1 MAVSFIKGKKVG
13 APPKFAGSK
22 KGDPLTAAK
31 AKVIDA
37 LKVQKEYVQ
46 LTIEG
51 KPLPKTDGGRGT
63 STWFY
68 REIDGSYWT
77 TLRYGQL
84 SIPLEGTN
92 TAVQVGPLA
101 DLPAF
106 YDAALAAIQKG
117 ELDEPIMVLQRTRSA
132 ALKGKTGTTRKAA

>member
-1 MAVSFIKGKKVG
+1 MAISFIRGKKVD
-13 APPKFAGSK
+13 APPKYASSK

-31 AKVIDA
+31 TKVIEA
-37 LKVQKEYVQ
+37 LKVEKEYAQ

-51 KPLPKTDGGRGT
+51 KPLPKTDAGREG

-68 REIDGSYWT
+68 REIDGTYWT

-101 DLPAF
+101 ELPAF
-106 YDAALAAIQKG
+106 YGAAAQAIQKG
-117 ELDEPIMVLQRTRSA
+117 ELDEPIMTLQRARLA
-132 ALKGKTGTTRKAA
+132 ALKGEAGTTRKAA

>member
-1 MAVSFIKGKKVG
+1 MAISFIRGKKVG
-13 APPKFAGSK
+13 APPKYAGSK

-31 AKVIDA
+31 TKVIDA
-37 LKVQKEYVQ
+37 LKMQKGYVQ
-46 LTIEG
+46 LAIEG
-51 KPLPKTDGGRGT
+51 KPLPKTEAGREA

-84 SIPLEGTN
+84 SIPLEGTS

-101 DLPAF
+101 ELPAF
-106 YDAALAAIQKG
+106 YDAVAQAIEKG
-117 ELDEPIMVLQRTRSA
+117 ELDELIMVLQRTRSA
-132 ALKGKTGTTRKAA
+132 ALKGETGTTRKAA

>member
-1 MAVSFIKGKKVG
+1 MALSFIRGKKVG
-13 APPKFAGSK
+13 APPKYAGSK

-31 AKVIDA
+31 TKVLDA
-37 LKVQKEYVQ
+37 LKVQKGYAQ

-51 KPLPKTDGGRGT
+51 KPLPKTDAGREG

-92 TAVQVGPLA
+92 TAVQIGALA
-101 DLPAF
+101 ELPAF
-106 YDAALAAIQKG
+106 FDAAIQAIQKG
-117 ELDEPIMVLQRTRSA
+117 ELDEPIMKLQQTRSA
-132 ALKGKTGTTRKAA
+132 ALKGETGTIRKAA

>member
-1 MAVSFIKGKKVG
+1 MALSFTRGKKVG
-13 APPKFAGSK
+13 TPPKYAGSK

-31 AKVIDA
+31 AKVIEG
-37 LKVQKEYVQ
+37 LKIQKGYVQ
-46 LTIEG
+46 RVLENQ
-51 KPLPKTDGGRGT
+51 PLPKTDGGREA

-68 REIDGSYWT
+68 REIDGTYWT

-101 DLPAF
+101 ELPAF
-106 YDAALAAIQKG
+106 YDAAAQAVQKG
-117 ELDEPIMVLQRTRSA
+117 EMDEPIMKLQQARSA
-132 ALKGKTGTTRKAA
+132 ALRKAA

>member
-1 MAVSFIKGKKVG
+1 MAISFIQGKKVG
-13 APPKFAGSK
+13 APPKYAGSK

-31 AKVIDA
+31 TKVIDA
-37 LKVQKEYVQ
+37 LKMQKGYVQ
-46 LTIEG
+46 LAIEG
-51 KPLPKTDGGRGT
+51 KPLPKTEAGREA

-84 SIPLEGTN
+84 SIPLEGTS

-101 DLPAF
+101 ELPAF
-106 YDAALAAIQKG
+106 YDAVAQAIEKG
-117 ELDEPIMVLQRTRSA
+117 ELDELIMVLQRTRSA
-132 ALKGKTGTTRKAA
+132 ALKGETGTTRKAA

>member
-1 MAVSFIKGKKVG
+1 MAISFIRGMKVG
-13 APPKFAGSK
+13 APPKYAGSK
-22 KGDPLTAAK
+22 KGDPLAA
-31 AKVIDA
+31 ANTKVIDA
-37 LKVQKEYVQ
+37 LKVQKAYAQ

-51 KPLPKTDGGRGT
+51 KPLPKTDAGREG

-68 REIDGSYWT
+68 REIDGAYWT

-101 DLPAF
+101 ELPAF
-106 YDAALAAIQKG
+106 YDAATQAITKG
-117 ELDEPIMVLQRTRSA
+117 ELDEPIMTLQRARSA
-132 ALKGKTGTTRKAA
+132 ALKGETGAARKAA